1 MIETA
6 VLTIFI
12 LAMLTLAAGLWG
24 LKTIAAAGFMP
35 ETRGGEGKRN

>member
-12 LAMLTLAAGLWG
+12 LAMVTLAAGVWG

-35 ETRGGEGKRN
+35 EARGSEGKRN

>member
-6 VLTIFI
+6 VLTLFI
-12 LAMLTLAAGLWG
+12 LAMVTLAAGLWG

-35 ETRGGEGKRN
+35 ETRGSEGKRN